1 MQSTL
6 SRRYFVDFDVPRDN
20 VEQFEIMLRSTFGR
34 FAAKSLVASAAASMS
49 PATVASNRA
58 IARILAT
65 SAVTAFSVAVADSAV
80 LKTKGEG
87 AAGAAALLGRSQ
99 ILLSKRRDLTSAKV
113 ALADADAAA
122 KATAGSASPLAAQLH
137 RLALVTRA
145 RIFNILLDE
154 QESLFANGA
163 AKEADVSTAR
173 GLVRA
178 AYEDL
183 VKASPTDSLAT
194 LGAAEFELYEG
205 NAQKAHELLA
215 EVECLLAG
223 DAASAESTKVSAA
236 AAIAFRFRSAV
247 NAASTAAGES
257 LGSKLL
263 EQTRTQIV
271 TGKSPISDEDAAALR
286 AELQTE
292 STFSEEE
299 LSLFAVVVDAAESRV
314 HPGEFFPL
322 KEGYNVWS
330 SAEATSLH
338 HAVQQF
344 VEGETV
350 TVNNINA
357 IRDAKHSSSFFA
369 GEADLK
375 KVITG
380 SKSGDVLDAIEQAFG
395 NGPATALSSH
405 DVAFQEALSAID
417 GSKAEDASTILSKL
431 NRQIGFRTTVS
442 KAIALDRLNQPH
454 EALALLDGVIASNE
468 YLYMWK
474 AFLAR
479 GRIRQNLG
487 LVADGDA
494 DFKTLFSLRSPY
506 AKADIPL
513 RDEHRTKSVF

>member
-1 MQSTL
+1 MRQMMLAFSPPCTPL
-6 SRRYFVDFDVPRDN
+6 KELIN
-20 VEQFEIMLRSTFGR
+20 MLRSTFGR
-34 FAAKSLVASAAASMS
+34 LAAKSLVASATASAA
-49 PATVASNRA
+49 PAVLASNRA

-65 SAVTAFSVAVADSAV
+65 SAVTAFPVSVADSAV

-99 ILLSKRRDLTSAKV
+99 ILLSKRQDLTSAKV

-122 KATAGSASPLAAQLH
+122 KVTAGSASPLAAQLH
-137 RLALVTRA
+137 RLALVTRT

-178 AYEDL
+178 AYADL
-183 VKASPTDSLAT
+183 LKASPKDSLSA

-205 NAQKAHELLA
+205 NAQKAKELFG

-223 DAASAESTKVSAA
+223 DSAAASKSSSVSAA
-236 AAIAFRFRSAV
+236 AAIAFRFRSAI
-247 NAASTAAGES
+247 NAASTAGES
-257 LGSKLL
+257 LSSKLL
-263 EQTRTQIV
+263 EQTRAQIA
-271 TGKSPISDEDAAALR
+271 TGASPISDADAEALR
-286 AELQTE
+286 SELQTE
-292 STFSEEE
+292 SSFSHEE
-299 LSLFAVVVDAAESRV
+299 LSLFAVVVDAAEAGV

-322 KEGYNVWS
+322 KENYNVWAS
-330 SAEATSLH
+330 TEATSLH
-338 HAVQQF
+338 HTVQQF
-344 VEGETV
+344 VEGESVAVSASTV
-350 TVNNINA
+350 AA
-357 IRDAKHSSSFFA
+357 IRNAKHSSSFFA
-369 GEADLK
+369 SEADLK
-375 KVITG
+375 KVLTG
-380 SKSGDVLDAIEQAFG
+380 SKGGDVLDAIEQAFG
-395 NGPATALSSH
+395 NGPTSALSSH
-405 DVAFQEALSAID
+405 DVAFQEALNAID
-417 GSKAEDASTILSKL
+417 GSKAEDASTTVAKL
-431 NRQIGFRTTVS
+431 NRQIGYRTTVN
-442 KAIALDRLNQPH
+442 KAIALDRLNEPH

-494 DFKTLFSLRSPY
+494 DFKTLFGLRSPY

-513 RDEHRTKSVF
+513 RDEHRTKSLF